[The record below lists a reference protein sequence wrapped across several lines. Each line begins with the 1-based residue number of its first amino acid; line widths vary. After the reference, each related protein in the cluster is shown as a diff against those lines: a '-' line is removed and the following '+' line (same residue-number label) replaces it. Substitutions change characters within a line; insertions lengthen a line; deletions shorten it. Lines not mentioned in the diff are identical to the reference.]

1 MKIPLNSQVRII
13 RRAAQVATLACS
25 LVLSTTAWS
34 QQAVETSESKDHV
47 LFVGT
52 DLAINQ
58 DGEYHS
64 VVGASKDSLQIA
76 RNEKLEAV
84 RVSQGTDVRI
94 NRGVKLSNLSATIG
108 NVKTESVDRAS
119 ARAHLEALKSSMLLA
134 DEASMTADRLHG
146 GVMVASAAGA
156 DPDAPVAGAAITAA
170 AIEAN
175 KAAATAAYTSA
186 LPGTDSLEATA
197 NTHLMQNLGQSNSTA
212 VELTFDISSPTP
224 IENAYIVVVANYG
237 SADRPGKNAQQISVK
252 NFDQVATS
260 PQIVKMSHATSLNG
274 LPFEKFDIGLYAN
287 GVEVATNLSA
297 KRVPL
302 TKDEA
307 YQFFLI
313 EYLTKH
319 KGETRSPAPVLMTS
333 RSEFRRELGQAELEE
348 VIYAMVDK
356 SGSTLSLS
364 PDKAGS
370 KKLPAPLEVAL
381 QDVRFMPA
389 LENGKPV
396 DGQLKLKLA
405 DLAL

>member
-1 MKIPLNSQVRII
+1 MILRRSVQV
-13 RRAAQVATLACS
+13 VTLAGS
-25 LVLSTTAWS
+25 LFLSPTAWP
-34 QQAVETSESKDHV
+34 QQATETSESKDHV

-52 DLAINQ
+52 DLAVNQ
-58 DGEYHS
+58 DGEYHN

-76 RNEKLEAV
+76 RNKKLEVV
-84 RVSQGTDVRI
+84 RISQGADVRI

-108 NVKTESVDRAS
+108 NVKTESVDRMS

-134 DEASMTADRLHG
+134 DEASMTGDRLQG
-146 GVMVASAAGA
+146 GIMIASSVGVDPEAG
-156 DPDAPVAGAAITAA
+156 PGAAISAA
-170 AIEAN
+170 NIEAN
-175 KAAATAAYTSA
+175 KAAANAAYTNA
-186 LPGTDSLEATA
+186 LPGIDSLQSTS
-197 NTHLMQNLGQSNSTA
+197 NTQVMQEISRNDSA
-212 VELTFDISSPTP
+212 EVELTFDVSSPTP
-224 IENAYIVVVANYG
+224 IENAYIVVVAHYG
-237 SADRPGKNAQQISVK
+237 AADRPGKNAQQISVK
-252 NFDQVATS
+252 NFDQVGTQPRS
-260 PQIVKMSHATSLNG
+260 VKMSHATSLNG
-274 LPFEKFDIGLYAN
+274 LPFEKFDIGLYSN

-333 RSEFRRELGQAELEE
+333 RSEFRRELGQAELDE
-348 VIYAMVDK
+348 VIYAKVDK

-370 KKLPAPLEVAL
+370 KKLPAPIEVAL

>member
-1 MKIPLNSQVRII
+1 M
-13 RRAAQVATLACS
+13 
-25 LVLSTTAWS
+25 
-34 QQAVETSESKDHV
+34 
-47 LFVGT
+47 
-52 DLAINQ
+52 
-58 DGEYHS
+58 
-64 VVGASKDSLQIA
+64 
-76 RNEKLEAV
+76 
-84 RVSQGTDVRI
+84 
-94 NRGVKLSNLSATIG
+94 
-108 NVKTESVDRAS
+108 S
-119 ARAHLEALKSSMLLA
+119 ARAHLEALKSSMLLS
-134 DEASMTADRLHG
+134 DEANMTADRLQG

-156 DPDAPVAGAAITAA
+156 DADSPVAGAAITAA

-175 KAAATAAYTSA
+175 KAAATAAYTNA
-186 LPGTDSLEATA
+186 LPDLASLQSTA
-197 NTHLMQNLGQSNSTA
+197 NSQVMQDVNRSDSTV
-212 VELTFDISSPTP
+212 VELTFDVSSPTP

-252 NFDQVATS
+252 NFDQLGTQPRS
-260 PQIVKMSHATSLNG
+260 VKMSHATSLNG
-274 LPFEKFDIGLYAN
+274 MPFEKFDIGLYAN

-333 RSEFRRELGQAELEE
+333 RSAFRRELGQAEMDE
-348 VIYAMVDK
+348 VIYAKVDK

>member
-1 MKIPLNSQVRII
+1 M
-13 RRAAQVATLACS
+13 
-25 LVLSTTAWS
+25 
-34 QQAVETSESKDHV
+34 

-58 DGEYHS
+58 DGEYHN

-76 RNEKLEAV
+76 RNKKLEVV

-108 NVKTESVDRAS
+108 NVKTESVDRMS
-119 ARAHLEALKSSMLLA
+119 ARAHLEAMKSSMLLA
-134 DEASMTADRLHG
+134 GEASMTGDRLHG
-146 GVMVASAAGA
+146 GVMVASAAGV
-156 DPDAPVAGAAITAA
+156 DPNSPVRGAAISAA

-175 KAAATAAYTSA
+175 KVAATNAYTGA
-186 LPGTDSLEATA
+186 LPGLDSLESTA
-197 NTHLMQNLGQSNSTA
+197 NTQLMQDLGRSDSA
-212 VELTFDISSPTP
+212 EVELTFDVSSPTP
-224 IENAYIVVVANYG
+224 VENAYIVVVANYG

-252 NFDQVATS
+252 NFDQVG
-260 PQIVKMSHATSLNG
+260 PQPQSVKMSHATSVNG

-302 TKDEA
+302 TRDEA

-333 RSEFRRELGQAELEE
+333 RSEFRRELGQAEMDE
-348 VIYAMVDK
+348 VIYAKVDK
-356 SGSTLSLS
+356 SGSTLSIS

-389 LENGKPV
+389 LENGTPV
-396 DGQLKLKLA
+396 DGQLKLKVA
-405 DLAL
+405 DLVF